1 VIYIDPHNREEQN
14 MISRTHNDQGAG
26 GKEHNGRKDFPKYR
40 RAVIDIH
47 VRIGIFRRDG
57 YCCKH
62 CGEQFSRNQLEL
74 DHIKPIS
81 TGGDDSIENLQTLCR
96 TCNRKKGNR
105 FAQ

>member
-1 VIYIDPHNREEQN
+1 MIYEVFNG
-14 MISRTHNDQGAG
+14 QGVQD
-26 GKEHNGRKDFPKYR
+26 KDLSGRKDFPKYKR
-40 RAVIDIH
+40 TRIDIH

-62 CGEQFSRNQLEL
+62 CGEQFSRRQLEL

-105 FAQ
+105 FAR

>member
-1 VIYIDPHNREEQN
+1 MIYEVFNGQGEQ
-14 MISRTHNDQGAG
+14 D
-26 GKEHNGRKDFPKYR
+26 KEHSGREGSPKCR
-40 RAVIDIH
+40 RVPIDIH

-62 CGEQFSRNQLEL
+62 CGEEFSRHQLEL

-81 TGGDDSIENLQTLCR
+81 TGGNNAIENLQTLCR

-105 FAQ
+105 FAR